1 MKKHE
6 QATAQNR
13 NGGVRS
19 NGNLAAKRVK
29 SRKSTGIGG
38 GQKKGTKPLRT
49 GLPARKGDSNWTSPR
64 LNSTHGGTDLG
75 VATAEGI
82 DRLLDSVSD
91 YLPEDAT
98 NLIRDAYF
106 FAELCHDGQLRKS
119 GEPYIAHPLEIAL
132 YLSDLRLDDE
142 TIAASLLHDV
152 VEDCDVSLDEL
163 SRRFSP
169 EIAKLVDGVTKLTR
183 LDSRI
188 HDPLSAMPD
197 GADDPDSLY
206 AESLRKM
213 LVAMAEDIRV
223 VLIKLADRLH
233 NMKTLDALPPEK
245 QRRIAQETLDI
256 YSPLAHRLGIW
267 EIKWQLDDLAFR
279 HLDIDK
285 YREISR
291 MLAAR
296 RVEREE
302 YVEQVSEQLRRKLEE
317 EAIEGEVSGR
327 PKNIYS
333 TYRKIQKYESDGK
346 HLSDI
351 YDLFALRVLVKQ
363 HVDCYRALG
372 AIHQLWHPLPG
383 QIDDYIANPKE
394 NGYQALHTTVVCAG
408 GTHLEVQI
416 KTEDMHQVAEFG
428 VAAHWRYKEGK
439 SSDVNFEEKMS
450 EFRKLLEWQRDVTST
465 AEFIESVKQDILR
478 DQVFVYTPKGR
489 IVELTAGSTPVDF
502 AYKIHTELG
511 HRCAGAKVNGKLV
524 SLDTSLQN
532 GDTVE
537 IMRSNADRGP
547 SLDWLNPNRGYVRS
561 AGARQSIRQWFNRQK
576 RETNIRR
583 GREILRREIRRLN
596 EKYEDHEVLAL
607 FKYDTMDELL
617 ANLGSGGMSQSHLAQ
632 KLTEAEQKPEHPL
645 TLNRGD
651 LPLHSPSTGVT
662 VQGVGDMLTR
672 MGPCCNPIP
681 GDEITGFVTRSRGV
695 TVHKRDCPNVR
706 REDEP
711 ERFIHVEWGR
721 EKEVYPVRITMLAYD
736 RVGLLNDLTRNV
748 SEEGVNI
755 ASVNTGGYHDGRV
768 SMTLTVYTTG
778 MEQLGKLFSKLE
790 GIRGCISVHRERSGA
805 GAAAN

>member
-1 MKKHE
+1 MAGKKVKSCQESRHGL
-6 QATAQNR
+6 AQYQDSDAPAPSLLQSR
-13 NGGVRS
+13 FRS
-19 NGNLAAKRVK
+19 NSALGGN
-29 SRKSTGIGG
+29 G
-38 GQKKGTKPLRT
+38 
-49 GLPARKGDSNWTSPR
+49 
-64 LNSTHGGTDLG
+64 LG
-75 VATAEGI
+75 VATADGI
-82 DRLLDSVSD
+82 DRLLQRATD
-91 YLPEDAT
+91 YLPKDAT
-98 NLIRDAYF
+98 RLINDAYY
-106 FAELCHDGQLRKS
+106 FADRSHDGQLRKS

-132 YLSDLRLDDE
+132 YLSELRLDE
-142 TIAASLLHDV
+142 QTIAAALLHDV
-152 VEDCDVSLDEL
+152 VEDCDVPLEEL
-163 SRRFSP
+163 SGKFGP

-183 LDSRI
+183 MDSRI
-188 HDPLSAMPD
+188 HDPIGAMASAT
-197 GADDPDSLY
+197 DDPDSLY

-256 YSPLAHRLGIW
+256 YAPLAHRLGIW
-267 EIKWQLDDLAFR
+267 EIKWQLEDLAFR

-302 YVEQVSEQLRRKLEE
+302 YVEGVSQQLSGHLSLSGI
-317 EAIEGEVSGR
+317 EADVSGR

-333 TYRKIQKYESDGK
+333 TYRKIQKYEDEGK
-346 HLSDI
+346 QLSDI
-351 YDLFALRVLVKQ
+351 YDLFALRVLVEETA
-363 HVDCYRALG
+363 DCYRALG
-372 AIHQLWHPLPG
+372 AVHQLWHPIPG
-383 QIDDYIANPKE
+383 LIDDYIANAKE
-394 NGYQALHTTVVCAG
+394 NGYQALHTTVVCDG
-408 GTHLEVQI
+408 GIHLEVQI
-416 KTEDMHQVAEFG
+416 KTVEMHHISEYG
-428 VAAHWRYKEGK
+428 VAAHWRYKEGN
-439 SSDVNFEEKMS
+439 SSDRNFEEKMS
-450 EFRKLLEWQRDVTST
+450 GLRQLLEWQRDVTST
-465 AEFIESVKQDILR
+465 AEFIEKVKQDVFR

-489 IVELTAGSTPVDF
+489 IVELTAGATPIDF

-511 HRCAGAKVNGKLV
+511 HRCVGAKVNGKLM
-524 SLDTSLQN
+524 SLDTALQN

-537 IMRSNADRGP
+537 IMSTKSDRGP
-547 SLDWLNPNRGYVRS
+547 SLDWLNPNRGYVHS

-576 RETNIRR
+576 RETNIQR

-596 EKYEDHEVLAL
+596 QRFEDSEILTL

-617 ANLGSGGMSQSHLAQ
+617 AGLGSGGVSQSHLAQ
-632 KLTEAEQKPEHPL
+632 KLAEARQEPEEIPLVLKPSSIPL
-645 TLNRGD
+645 
-651 LPLHSPSTGVT
+651 STPGAGVT
-662 VQGVGDMLTR
+662 VQGVGDLLTR
-672 MGPCCNPIP
+672 MGPCCSPIP

-706 REDEP
+706 HEDEP
-711 ERFIHVEWGR
+711 ERFIPVEWG
-721 EKEVYPVRITMLAYD
+721 KAKDFYPVRITMLAYD

-755 ASVNTGGYHDGRV
+755 SSVSTGEYKDGTV
-768 SMTLTVYTTG
+768 TMHLTVYTTG

-805 GAAAN
+805 GAAAR

>member
-1 MKKHE
+1 M
-6 QATAQNR
+6 
-13 NGGVRS
+13 
-19 NGNLAAKRVK
+19 
-29 SRKSTGIGG
+29 
-38 GQKKGTKPLRT
+38 
-49 GLPARKGDSNWTSPR
+49 
-64 LNSTHGGTDLG
+64 
-75 VATAEGI
+75 
-82 DRLLDSVSD
+82 SD

-98 NLIRDAYF
+98 SLIEDAYF
-106 FAELCHDGQLRKS
+106 FADRSHDGQLRKS

-132 YLSDLRLDDE
+132 YLSDLRLDE
-142 TIAASLLHDV
+142 QTIAASLLHDV
-152 VEDCDVSLDEL
+152 VEDCDVTLEEL
-163 SRRFSP
+163 SGKFGP

-188 HDPLSAMPD
+188 HDPLSAMSD
-197 GADDPDSLY
+197 GADYRDSLY

-233 NMKTLDALPPEK
+233 NMKTLDALPSEK

-291 MLAAR
+291 MLSAR

-302 YVEQVSEQLRRKLEE
+302 YVERVSDELRLKLETE
-317 EAIEGEVSGR
+317 DIRADVSGR

-333 TYRKIQKYESDGK
+333 TYRKIQKYEAEGK
-346 HLSDI
+346 MLSDI
-351 YDLFALRVLVKQ
+351 YDLFALRVLVEKEI
-363 HVDCYRALG
+363 DCYRVLG
-372 AIHQLWHPLPG
+372 VVHQLWHPIPG
-383 QIDDYIANPKE
+383 QIDDYISNAKE
-394 NGYQALHTTVVCAG
+394 NGYQALHTTVLCEG

-416 KTEDMHQVAEFG
+416 KTVDMHQVAEYG

-439 SSDVNFEEKMS
+439 TSDVDFEEKMS
-450 EFRKLLEWQRDVTST
+450 ELRQLLEWQRDVTST

-511 HRCAGAKVNGKLV
+511 HRCVGAKVNGRLV
-524 SLDTSLQN
+524 SLDTPLQN

-537 IMRSNADRGP
+537 IMSTKSDRGP

-583 GREILRREIRRLN
+583 GREILRREMRRLN
-596 EKYEDHEVLAL
+596 QKFDDSEVLAL
-607 FKYDTMDELL
+607 FKHDTMDELL
-617 ANLGSGGMSQSHLAQ
+617 VNLGSGGVAESQLAQ
-632 KLTEAEQKPEHPL
+632 KLVEARQEPEHPL
-645 TLNRGD
+645 ARKRTD
-651 LPLHSPSTGVT
+651 LPLSSPTSGIT

-681 GDEITGFVTRSRGV
+681 GDEILGFVTRSRGV
-695 TVHKRDCPNVR
+695 TVHKRDCPNVK

-711 ERFIHVEWGR
+711 ERFIHVDWGKA
-721 EKEVYPVRITMLAYD
+721 KELYPVRITMVAYD

-748 SEEGVNI
+748 SEEGVNM
-755 ASVNTGGYHDGRV
+755 ASVNTGEYQDGKV
-768 SMTLTVYTTG
+768 TMTLTVFTTG
-778 MEQLGKLFSKLE
+778 MEQLGKLFAKLE
-790 GIRGCISVHRERSGA
+790 GIRGCISVHRERSSNPVA
-805 GAAAN
+805 SR